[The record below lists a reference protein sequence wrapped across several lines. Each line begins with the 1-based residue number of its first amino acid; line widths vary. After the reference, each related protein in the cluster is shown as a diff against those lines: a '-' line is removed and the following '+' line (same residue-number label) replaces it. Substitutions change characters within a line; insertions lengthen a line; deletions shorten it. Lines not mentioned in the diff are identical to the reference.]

1 MKRIIQILASIAVGS
16 STLLVASDIAYTQ
29 RGYKAIGGEYIAA
42 ILAAVIIWW
51 LLDRME
57 WR

>member
-1 MKRIIQILASIAVGS
+1 MKRIIQILASIAVAS
-16 STLLVASDIAYTQ
+16 SMLLWASDIAYTQ

-42 ILAAVIIWW
+42 ILAAVIVWW
-51 LLDRME
+51 LIDRIE

>member
-16 STLLVASDIAYTQ
+16 SMLLWASDIAYRQ

-42 ILAAVIIWW
+42 ILAAVIVW
-51 LLDRME
+51 
-57 WR
+57 

>member
-16 STLLVASDIAYTQ
+16 SMLLWASDIAYRQ

-42 ILAAVIIWW
+42 ILAAVIVWW
-51 LLDRME
+51 LIEKIE